1 MLTCIHRLCDI
12 KYIVPTFS
20 ISLWSVHL
28 GKERPSVWP
37 SERGGSWNIMLNYF
51 IILNYL
57 FHIVG
62 GTESVS
68 SKFWINSVNMMTSFF
83 YLSRQYILFLGY
95 VIAATGTLPYKN
107 KNNRDVP
114 IEVFDLTNNALT
126 CKNLTNI
133 TTRLGSTGGFVQNKI
148 LICGGWSYRT
158 LP

>member
-1 MLTCIHRLCDI
+1 MLTCILRLCDI

-20 ISLWSVHL
+20 IPLWCVHL

-37 SERGGSWNIMLNYF
+37 SERGGFWNIMLMNHF

-68 SKFWINSVNMMTSFF
+68 SKFWINSLNDDNFF
-83 YLSRQYILFLGY
+83 YLSRHYILFLGY
-95 VIAATGTLPYKN
+95 VIAATGALPYISWKN
-107 KNNRDVP
+107 KDVP

-148 LICGGWSYRT
+148 LICGGWSARH